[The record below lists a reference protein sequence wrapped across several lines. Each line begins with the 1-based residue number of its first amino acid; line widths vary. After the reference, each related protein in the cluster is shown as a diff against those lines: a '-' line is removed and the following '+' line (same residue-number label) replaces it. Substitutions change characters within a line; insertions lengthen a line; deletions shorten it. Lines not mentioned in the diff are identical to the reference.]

1 MTETN
6 TSPPAGPPPVAPRRG
21 LVRRLLGWGFRTV
34 RNLLALAMLLEIVA
48 VFTPATE
55 RVYGWL
61 SVDDPSPEKADYIV
75 CLGGGHGREA
85 RSAELWHRKIAPYV
99 IVSNAPGAA
108 EHMRYLVTKS
118 GVPGDRVLVDNRS
131 YNTADHPAGI
141 ARIRGVD
148 PAATSLVIVTDHTH
162 TRRAR
167 ACFVRGG
174 FKHITLFAGK
184 EHPRQGYLDSVE
196 WRVMVIPSLIYE
208 CAGMVQ
214 YWWQG
219 KI

>member
-1 MTETN
+1 
-6 TSPPAGPPPVAPRRG
+6 
-21 LVRRLLGWGFRTV
+21 
-34 RNLLALAMLLEIVA
+34 MLLELVA

-61 SVDDPSPEKADYIV
+61 SVDNPAPEKADYIV

-85 RSAELWHRKIAPYV
+85 QAAELWHRKIAPYV

-108 EHMRYLVTKS
+108 EHMRYLVTKA
-118 GVPGDRVLVDNRS
+118 GVPGERVIVDNRS

-148 PAATSLVIVTDHTH
+148 PATTRLIIVTDHTH

-167 ACFVRGG
+167 ACFIRGG
-174 FKHITLFAGK
+174 FKHITLYAGK
-184 EHPRQGYLDSVE
+184 EHPRERYLDDVE
-196 WRVMVIPSLIYE
+196 WRIMVIPSIIYE
-208 CAGMVQ
+208 CAGLVQ
-214 YWWQG
+214 YWWQA